1 MKKAAIVVLADTETK
16 ESLGRVVNAMKA
28 VEEYAS
34 KDADLKFYFDGAGSK
49 WPAALLKPDHDYHDL
64 FESIKDQ
71 ITGVC
76 AYCAGAFDVKDTL
89 VEAGIP
95 LSSDHDGHFSYF
107 DLTSD
112 GYPVITF

>member
-1 MKKAAIVVLADTETK
+1 MNKAAIVVLADTETK

-34 KDADLKFYFDGAGSK
+34 EGADVKFYFDGAGTK
-49 WPAALLKPDHDYHDL
+49 WPAALLESGHDYHDL
-64 FESIKDQ
+64 FESVKSHV
-71 ITGVC
+71 TGVC
-76 AYCAGAFDVKDTL
+76 EYCAGAFDVKDTL

-95 LSSDHDGHFSYF
+95 LSSDHDGHFSYA
-107 DLTSD
+107 DLTSA